1 MKLRTNLLK
10 CSALVAAC
18 SMSFAASAAPIITN
32 GSFENPDV
40 APGQWDYFSASEV
53 NGWSGSNIEIWDH
66 LQNEPAADGEQFAE
80 LNAHPNSGTPFL
92 IYQDFET
99 TIGMDYN
106 FSFAYQARTDNAE
119 SFGVT
124 IDSITPD
131 IDGPIFSS
139 LTSAAITDHTR
150 NGWSTYNGVFTAE
163 TLWSRIS
170 FETITPSTG
179 TYGNFIDDVK
189 VVGATQVSEPG
200 TLALLGLGL
209 AGLGL
214 TRRKTK

>member
-1 MKLRTNLLK
+1 MKLSTSLLK
-10 CSALVAAC
+10 CSALAAVC
-18 SMSFAASAAPIITN
+18 SMSFAVSAAPIITN
-32 GSFENPDV
+32 GSFEDPNV
-40 APGQWDYFSASEV
+40 QAGHWDYFSASEV
-53 NGWSGSNIEIWDH
+53 DGWSGSNIEIWDH
-66 LQNEPAADGEQFAE
+66 LQGEPAADGQQFAE

-92 IYQDFET
+92 IYQDFAT
-99 TIGMDYN
+99 TIGMDYS

-119 SFGVT
+119 SFGVS
-124 IDSITPD
+124 IDSITPS
-131 IDGPIFSS
+131 IDGPVFGS
-139 LTSAAITDHTR
+139 LASAVVTDHKR
-150 NGWSTYNGVFTAE
+150 NGWSRFNGVFTAE

-189 VVGATQVSEPG
+189 VEGVTQVSEPG

-214 TRRKTK
+214 SRRKAK